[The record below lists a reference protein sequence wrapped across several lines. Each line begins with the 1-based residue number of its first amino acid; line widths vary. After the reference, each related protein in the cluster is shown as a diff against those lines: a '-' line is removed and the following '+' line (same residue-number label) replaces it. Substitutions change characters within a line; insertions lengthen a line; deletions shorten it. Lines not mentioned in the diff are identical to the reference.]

1 MIDHRR
7 NTVVRRDRQKLRL
20 ELFALA
26 DVDRKDLVTEPGLF
40 EEHRDLV
47 AVRRGPVVKVDHG
60 SDPRCEKKILRIAKN
75 ASEEKSRKMRM
86 HEFGQIV
93 PASQWPRHDGARM

>member
-1 MIDHRR
+1 MIDHRG
-7 NTVVRRDRQKLRL
+7 NAVVRRDRQKLRL

-26 DVDRKDLVTEPGLF
+26 DIDRKNLVRQPGLF

-60 SDPRCEKKILRIAKN
+60 AILL
-75 ASEEKSRKMRM
+75 SL
-86 HEFGQIV
+86 
-93 PASQWPRHDGARM
+93 